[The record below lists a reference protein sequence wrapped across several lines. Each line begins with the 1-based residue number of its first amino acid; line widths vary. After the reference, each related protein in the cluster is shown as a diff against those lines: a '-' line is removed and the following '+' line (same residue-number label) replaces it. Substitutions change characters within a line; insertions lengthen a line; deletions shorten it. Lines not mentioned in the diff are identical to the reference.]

1 MRQICG
7 PQFQPIKPLFKNQK
21 SSRECLE
28 EIKTCRKGVLTVSFV
43 KVMHVMTMSASP
55 AN

>member
-7 PQFQPIKPLFKNQK
+7 PQFQPIKPLFKNQV
-21 SSRECLE
+21 ECLE